1 MRFVLKTFHRRSHGY
16 FIFLWASSDV
26 NDVFSPHLPLAP
38 LPLIVSFA
46 LLDIEDARIM
56 ATSNFKFQISNT
68 KKKHWTPLDSRAHHT
83 HKTEFYFTLW
93 NQGAENCWKKIL
105 LSSWCYDFLRESL
118 VISKSVIVEHFRY
131 TSTPVPLAIS
141 PSTRYQRKG
150 LRPAV
155 SPLPLRTLYK
165 CKKTATLYG
174 REQCFIAHKR

>member
-68 KKKHWTPLDSRAHHT
+68 KKNTEPPLIAAHTT
-83 HKTEFYFTLW
+83 HIKQ
-93 NQGAENCWKKIL
+93 NSIL
-105 LSSWCYDFLRESL
+105 PCEIKALE
-118 VISKSVIVEHFRY
+118 IVE
-131 TSTPVPLAIS
+131 
-141 PSTRYQRKG
+141 
-150 LRPAV
+150 
-155 SPLPLRTLYK
+155 
-165 CKKTATLYG
+165 KKY
-174 REQCFIAHKR
+174 C